1 LAAGHKTLIPSLI
14 GVLKEKGRPDI
25 MVVAGGVIPEND
37 FDFLYNAGCVGVF
50 GPGTKIPI
58 AAMDILDI
66 LIEAYQGK

>member
-1 LAAGHKTLIPSLI
+1 
-14 GVLKEKGRPDI
+14 